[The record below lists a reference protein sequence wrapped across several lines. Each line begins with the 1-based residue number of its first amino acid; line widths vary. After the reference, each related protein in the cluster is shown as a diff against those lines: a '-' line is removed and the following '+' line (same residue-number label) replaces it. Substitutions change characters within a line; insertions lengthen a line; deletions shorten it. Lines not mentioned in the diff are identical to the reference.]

1 MPLTLH
7 TSNPPPPRIKKSH
20 LRLCY
25 VIAYLPDG
33 WMNHS
38 DCKTTI
44 LVMVGIRRQQMYVGS
59 ATVEK
64 TYK

>member
-1 MPLTLH
+1 MRFLPH
-7 TSNPPPPRIKKSH
+7 
-20 LRLCY
+20 Y

-38 DCKTTI
+38 DCKTAI